1 MLMLAETPVLFGS
14 SLKDHRKVM
23 LDAKL
28 GK

>member
-1 MLMLAETPVLFGS
+1 MLMLAKTPVLFGS
-14 SLKDHRKVM
+14 ILNDHRKVM